1 MTIRN
6 DEEIGK
12 IIHSLLSKRKQMT
25 GRTGCPDEE
34 SLASYLSGV
43 LADDAREKVEAHLAE
58 CSYCL
63 EETVVAYKAGEDQ
76 GLERVPQRLL
86 NGAMEL
92 VKETESLFDLV
103 VRFVKDSVELVSSV
117 GFTTLTPVPVGV
129 RGVGTAGAE
138 KILQMEKEVGRFKL
152 GLELEQVETGVC
164 RIAARVTESDGKPVD
179 GVRLSLIAGGREQ
192 ASFLTRGGQVAF
204 DRVPQG
210 DYSLALSESGGPV
223 GTVKLSLVS

>member
-1 MTIRN
+1 MINRN
-6 DEEIGK
+6 DEEMGK
-12 IIHSLLSKRKQMT
+12 ILSQILSKRKQAV
-25 GRTGCPDEE
+25 GRGGCPDEE
-34 SLASYLSGV
+34 SLAGYLSGI
-43 LADDAREKVEAHLAE
+43 LADDAKEKVEAHLAQ

-63 EETVVAYKAGEDQ
+63 EETVAAYKAGEDQ

-86 NGAMEL
+86 NKAKGL
-92 VKETESLFDLV
+92 VKETETLFDLV

-117 GFTTLTPVPVGV
+117 GFATLTPVPVGV
-129 RGVGTAGAE
+129 RGAGTASAE
-138 KILQMEKEVGRFKL
+138 KILQMEKQVGRFKL

-164 RIAARVTESDGKPVD
+164 RIAARVTESGGKPVD

>member
-1 MTIRN
+1 MDSHEQKIL
-6 DEEIGK
+6 EILRRFQSRSRSK
-12 IIHSLLSKRKQMT
+12 ADRTNCLS
-25 GRTGCPDEE
+25 EE
-34 SLASYLSGV
+34 SLASYLGGI
-43 LADDAREKVEAHLAE
+43 LAGDAKEKVEVHLAQ

-63 EETVVAYKAGEDQ
+63 EETVAAYKAGEDQ

-86 NGAMEL
+86 NKAKGL
-92 VKETESLFDLV
+92 VKETETLFDLV

-129 RGVGTAGAE
+129 RGAGTASAE

-164 RIAARVTESDGKPVD
+164 RIAARVTEGDGKPVE
-179 GVRLSLIAGGREQ
+179 GVRLSLITGGRDQ
-192 ASFLTRGGQVAF
+192 ASFLTRAGQVAF

-210 DYSLALSESGGPV
+210 DYSLALSDSGGPV